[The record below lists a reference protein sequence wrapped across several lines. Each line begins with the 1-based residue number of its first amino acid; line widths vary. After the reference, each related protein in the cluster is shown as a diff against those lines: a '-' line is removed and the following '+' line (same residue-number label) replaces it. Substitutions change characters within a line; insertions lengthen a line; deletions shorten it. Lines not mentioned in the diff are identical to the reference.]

1 MENLK
6 FAAQQR
12 GTARTLIRVAPDSGL
27 GTTPRH
33 WNDEP
38 AARSTGAPNGR
49 AEGDNRW
56 RFAPASPAVSAT
68 APRADAPAP
77 GAVNLVV
84 QQGQTVFTPD
94 AGAGL
99 VYVVQSGCI
108 GLFKSLPG
116 RRSICL
122 GLLGPKDVFNQETT
136 GEGGGSGVSAEA
148 LTDSSIT
155 VIEADRLPSVL
166 AGSPELAASLVA
178 SLTARLT
185 GVQTLIEHL
194 LSRDI
199 MLRLAA
205 MLLNLGNRFGQA
217 AADGLVTIAIPVPH
231 KMLARMIGANRVT
244 VTRVLS
250 DLRAEG
256 MVVSLGRN
264 KLAVVPAKL
273 REYVSR

>member
-1 MENLK
+1 M
-6 FAAQQR
+6 
-12 GTARTLIRVAPDSGL
+12 
-27 GTTPRH
+27 
-33 WNDEP
+33 
-38 AARSTGAPNGR
+38 
-49 AEGDNRW
+49 
-56 RFAPASPAVSAT
+56 
-68 APRADAPAP
+68 
-77 GAVNLVV
+77 
-84 QQGQTVFTPD
+84 
-94 AGAGL
+94 
-99 VYVVQSGCI
+99 
-108 GLFKSLPG
+108 
-116 RRSICL
+116 
-122 GLLGPKDVFNQETT
+122 
-136 GEGGGSGVSAEA
+136 
-148 LTDSSIT
+148 
-155 VIEADRLPSVL
+155 IEADRLPSVL